1 MAAVLI
7 VDDSRTDSHYVAKVL
22 QTHGHQTL
30 IANTGEE
37 GVSQARARHPDI
49 ILMDIVM
56 PGMNGFQ
63 AIRRLRRM
71 AETATI
77 PVVVVSC
84 KDQDADKSWARQQG
98 AIDYVTKPV
107 DEARLLASIDGV
119 LARVS

>member
-7 VDDSRTDSHYVAKVL
+7 VDDSKTDSHFVGGML
-22 QTHGHQTL
+22 RRHGHDPL
-30 IANTGEE
+30 YAANGEE
-37 GVSQARARHPDI
+37 GVLQARERHPDL

-71 AETATI
+71 PETSTI

-84 KDQDADKSWARQQG
+84 KDQDSDKVWARQQG
-98 AIDYVTKPV
+98 AVDYVTKPV
-107 DEARLLASIDGV
+107 DEASLLASIDGA
-119 LARVS
+119 LART